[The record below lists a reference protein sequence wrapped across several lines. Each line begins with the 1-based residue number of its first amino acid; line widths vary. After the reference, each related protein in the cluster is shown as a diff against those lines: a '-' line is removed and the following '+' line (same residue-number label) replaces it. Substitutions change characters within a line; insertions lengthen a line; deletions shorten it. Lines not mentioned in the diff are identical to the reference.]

1 MSNIKPIKLWKP
13 LIDLINES
21 AYQYGHEPIA
31 ELIDYLASLSPYEII
46 VEAKKDGFVIKLDQ
60 AQELSRQLREIV
72 NQCCVDD

>member
-1 MSNIKPIKLWKP
+1 MSNIKLIKLWKP

-21 AYQYGHEPIA
+21 AYQYGSEPIA

-46 VEAKKDGFVIKLDQ
+46 AEAKKDGFVIKLDQ